1 MAPLWRSKPRPQAAA
16 KVLAPSASVCRPC
29 HQPLR
34 RQEPHYPALR
44 HPTAHL
50 VALLTRKESSG
61 TENNSLSLPLAGSFP
76 SGGTRIRR
84 ELSGQPHSSAPEACD
99 LARPGLWRARPGLCS
114 RGWERGPRRREGEG
128 APFPELQANQPFF
141 QTGQAEQKIRKV
153 KRKEAEAS
161 ACNERSR

>member
-1 MAPLWRSKPRPQAAA
+1 MSPAPEAARA
-16 KVLAPSASVCRPC
+16 SLPSAATSHGTLGSTSERCG
-29 HQPLR
+29 L
-34 RQEPHYPALR
+34 
-44 HPTAHL
+44 
-50 VALLTRKESSG
+50 RKESSG